1 MQGDWR
7 GRREGDPVPHPP
19 EGALATT
26 RSSSVPNVIR
36 YRTDER
42 TNAPTAR
49 RAARN
54 RLDPA
59 DANRTLAAREIAQD
73 GDATATGARRWRT
86 GAGWNW
92 DRRSPAQPGHQ
103 RIASGRGVLTGNR
116 RRRHRRRG
124 GGRRR
129 RGWGGRRQRRHRA
142 LRHHRPRGG
151 GPGPGRRRR
160 SRPRTAG
167 ARRRGVSG
175 RRGGGGGGARRRGG
189 SRRRR

>member
-1 MQGDWR
+1 VQGDWR

-19 EGALATT
+19 EGAVATT

-73 GDATATGARRWRT
+73 GDATGLQLQERGGGVRAQAGTGTADRRPSQGISESRAAEEYLLGIGVGGT
-86 GAGWNW
+86 GDAGAGGEGAGGEGG
-92 DRRSPAQPGHQ
+92 DSGGTEPSATT
-103 RIASGRGVLTGNR
+103 GRGVVDLDLDGEGVVGR
-116 RRRHRRRG
+116 VPRERG
-124 GGRRR
+124 GE
-129 RGWGGRRQRRHRA
+129 A
-142 LRHHRPRGG
+142 
-151 GPGPGRRRR
+151 
-160 SRPRTAG
+160 
-167 ARRRGVSG
+167 
-175 RRGGGGGGARRRGG
+175 
-189 SRRRR
+189 